1 MPVFEPNEYFW
12 KNHWDGK
19 EEKWKA
25 YARAMQQIMCEA
37 SGYKFSKNR
46 IEDKFEYKKV
56 IKGAKNQK
64 FWRIAGDVY
73 IDEELTHIFTITK
86 TIKSYIHYFEI
97 CQ

>member
-12 KNHWDGK
+12 NNHWDGK

-25 YARAMQQIMCEA
+25 YARAMQQIMCDA

-64 FWRIAGDVY
+64 FWRTTDQTSLKGRKK
-73 IDEELTHIFTITK
+73 FTNLWK
-86 TIKSYIHYFEI
+86 NL
-97 CQ
+97 